1 MKPCGQKLNLSF
13 SAPFVEKSSFFLAID
28 PEDIIFSAQL
38 VDLNFFFCDV
48 IENRRF
54 EIEKMSKMASDL
66 TVELFFGAL
75 TLCLQSLRLGL
86 FLCIYSSRRC

>member
-1 MKPCGQKLNLSF
+1 MSTKWEEAEWIPGQKLNLSF
-13 SAPFVEKSSFFLAID
+13 SALFVEKSSFFLAID

-38 VDLNFFFCDV
+38 VDLNFFCCDV

-66 TVELFFGAL
+66 TVELFLLLLYYVCKSFG
-75 TLCLQSLRLGL
+75 
-86 FLCIYSSRRC
+86 